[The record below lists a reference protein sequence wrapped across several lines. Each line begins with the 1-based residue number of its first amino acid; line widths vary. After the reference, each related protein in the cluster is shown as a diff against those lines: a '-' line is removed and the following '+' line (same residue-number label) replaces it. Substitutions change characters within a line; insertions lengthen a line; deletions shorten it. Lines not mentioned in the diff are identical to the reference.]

1 VLRNILLTTLILTT
15 AGVAHAQKWADDMFD
30 ETTHDFGVVARGA
43 VVTHSFTLKNIYL
56 EDAHISNVRTSCNCT
71 SPSIE
76 FTKRTLKTWD
86 TIDIDININ
95 TRGFMGRKDATI
107 TVTLDKP
114 FPAEVQLHTY
124 CYIRSDVVIQP
135 GEILFG
141 SVGQGTTP
149 LKKATVSY
157 AGRKDWA
164 IEKVECANPHV
175 EAEVVELIRR
185 TSQVDYELK
194 VRLKPDAP
202 AGYIRDHLIL
212 VTNDAGPRSSRV
224 PVAIK
229 ALVVAAVEVRPS
241 PLSLG
246 VVEPGEEARGRL
258 VVKAEMPFR
267 IHGVSSEDKRFECV
281 APLPE
286 KAATVHLLPVTFS
299 GDSTPGKI
307 SSKIIIT
314 TDVPAC
320 KQLEAPVEVRIK
332 QPAATETSGPVEL

>member
-1 VLRNILLTTLILTT
+1 MLRNILLTTLILTT
-15 AGVAHAQKWADDMFD
+15 ASVAHAQKWAADMFD

-43 VVTHSFTLKNIYL
+43 VVKHSFTMTNVYL
-56 EDAHISNVRTSCNCT
+56 EDAHISSVRTSCNCT
-71 SPSIE
+71 SPSAE

-86 TIDIDININ
+86 KIDIDVEIN
-95 TRGFMGRKDATI
+95 TRGFIGRKDATI
-107 TVTLDKP
+107 TVRLDKP

-124 CYIRSDVVIQP
+124 CYIRSDVVVQP
-135 GEILFG
+135 GAILFG
-141 SVGQGTTP
+141 SVGQGTAP
-149 LKKATVSY
+149 VKKATVSY
-157 AGRKDWA
+157 AGRADWA

-175 EAEVVELIRR
+175 EAEAVELIRR
-185 TSQVDYELK
+185 AGQVDYELR

-202 AGYIRDHLIL
+202 AGYIRDHVIL
-212 VTNDAGPRSSRV
+212 VTNDPGARSSRV
-224 PVAIK
+224 PVAIE
-229 ALVVAAVEVRPS
+229 AVVVSAVEVRPS

-246 VVEPGEEARGRL
+246 VVESGEKARGRL
-258 VVKAEMPFR
+258 VAKAKMPFH
-267 IHGVSSEDKRFECV
+267 ILGVSSDDKRFECV

-314 TDVPAC
+314 TDVPTC
-320 KQLEAPVEVRIK
+320 KQLEAPVEVTIK